1 MFLTDDILPASYA
14 PDLVN
19 STYLDPFDIDWLDE
33 PPENEDE
40 PNLVVPPDVS
50 VWHDRLTSGYFTDLD
65 CGSSSSSYEVDEE
78 GDIIIEEDD
87 TAIHDELLDIRIEGE
102 TTSWMQAHW
111 DEVIETGTLSST
123 TKRVA
128 DEIAESNGMM
138 NVDGY

>member
-1 MFLTDDILPASYA
+1 MFLTDEILPTSYT

-19 STYLDPFDIDWLDE
+19 TTYLDPSDIDWLDE
-33 PPENEDE
+33 PPEAPNEPD
-40 PNLVVPPDVS
+40 LLIPPDAL
-50 VWHDRLTSGYFTDLD
+50 VWYDSLTSGYFTDLD

-128 DEIAESNGMM
+128 DEIAESNGLL
-138 NVDGY
+138 NADGY